1 MSDLTPSMLALDKG
15 LDLQTAKMTTPP
27 GSLLDTLNYEQV
39 DFQGQKRI
47 DGYARYDGTVLP
59 AFDEYY
65 VVDFTPAGCW
75 TGFPEDKNTPLE
87 VNGKMWA
94 TAIKNANLD
103 GDSVYIQIVNHALQV
118 KVGDNI
124 AVLGGAGIGAITA
137 ITPGKTYTPTPES
150 HYEKLLELMATMRP
164 RITVLPE
171 PVAGLHW
178 FRDRLYAVAGV
189 TKFSGTAVTPWI
201 NRSVSLQDPLS
212 GTSYPGVVVDDDGTS
227 FTILTAYNPTAGTI
241 MTDNSSGD
249 QLILG
254 ARVDSTV
261 ASFYES
267 RTDEQAYIED
277 GGGAVGGWIFKHNG
291 WRVKFK
297 RGIALYGELAAL
309 NQNRQNVGIQGP
321 TSINGTDGSP
331 AILSQNV
338 ALTNGPAQVNGWK
351 SHDSPTAYV
360 LDARDVQ
367 LDDTAYVYADAFIQW
382 TTGTATVTTP
392 GSDMAGLVEY
402 PPTNSVV
409 YIPF

>member
-59 AFDEYY
+59 AFDEYH

-75 TGFPEDKNTPLE
+75 VGFPEDRNTPLE

-103 GDSVYIQIVNHALQV
+103 GDSVYIEIINNALQV
-118 KVGDNI
+118 KPGDNI
-124 AVLGGAGIGAITA
+124 AVLGGAGIGTITA
-137 ITPGKTYTPTPES
+137 ITPGKIYTPTPEA
-150 HYEKLLELMATMRP
+150 HYEKLLELMSLVRP

-178 FRDRLYAVAGV
+178 FRDRLYAVAGIP
-189 TKFSGTAVTPWI
+189 KFGGTAPEIWI
-201 NRSVSLQDPLS
+201 NRKVTIDD
-212 GTSYPGVVVDDDGTS
+212 GAGHNYPGVVVDDDGAS
-227 FTILTAYNPTAGTI
+227 FTILTAYSPKAGDTL
-241 MTDNSSGD
+241 TDSLSGQ

-254 ARVDSTV
+254 SRVDSV
-261 ASFYES
+261 AASFFES
-267 RTDEQAYIED
+267 RTDEQAFTED
-277 GGGAVGGWIFKHNG
+277 GGGSPGGWIAKHNG
-291 WRVKFK
+291 WRVKYK

-321 TSINGTDGSP
+321 TSIDGTNGSP
-331 AILSQNV
+331 AILSQNA

-351 SHDSPTAYV
+351 SHDSPGAYV

-367 LDDTAYVYADAFIQW
+367 LDDTAYVYADAYVQW

>member
-1 MSDLTPSMLALDKG
+1 MSDLVPSMLALDKG

-65 VVDFTPAGCW
+65 VVDFEPSGCW
-75 TGFPEDKNTPLE
+75 TGFPEDTNTPLE

-103 GDSVYIQIVNHALQV
+103 GDSAYIQIVNHALEV
-118 KVGDNI
+118 KVGDSI

-137 ITPGKTYTPTPES
+137 ITPGKVYTPTPES
-150 HYEKLLELMATMRP
+150 HYEKLLELMAVMRP

-189 TKFSGTAVTPWI
+189 VRFSGGTATPLI
-201 NRSVSLQDPLS
+201 NATVAIGDAQVFDRYTGIVVEDDSDSL
-212 GTSYPGVVVDDDGTS
+212 
-227 FTILTAYNPTAGTI
+227 TILTAYNVKPGDILYDPQTGQELTLGTRLPPTT
-241 MTDNSSGD
+241 
-249 QLILG
+249 
-254 ARVDSTV
+254 

-267 RTDEQAYIED
+267 RTDEQAYAED
-277 GGGAVGGWIFKHNG
+277 GAGALGGWIAKHNG

-321 TSINGTDGSP
+321 TSIDGTNGSP

-367 LDDTAYVYADAFIQW
+367 LDDSAYVYADAYIQW
-382 TTGTATVTTP
+382 TANTATVTTP
-392 GSDMAGLVEY
+392 GSDMAGLAEY

>member
-1 MSDLTPSMLALDKG
+1 MSELTPSMLALDKG
-15 LDLQTAKMTTPP
+15 LDLQTAKLTAPP

-65 VVDFTPAGCW
+65 VVDFEPSGCW
-75 TGFPEDKNTPLE
+75 TGFPEDKSTPLE
-87 VNGKMWA
+87 VAGKGLWA

-103 GDSVYIQIVNHALQV
+103 GDSVYVEIINHALQV
-118 KVGDNI
+118 KVGDAI
-124 AVLGGAGIGAITA
+124 AVLGGAGIGTITA
-137 ITPGKTYTPTPES
+137 ITAGKVYTPTPET
-150 HYEKLLELMATMRP
+150 HYEKLLELMGTVRP
-164 RITVLPE
+164 RITTLPE

-178 FRDRLYAVAGV
+178 FRDRLYSVAGTV
-189 TKFSGTAVTPWI
+189 KFSAPTPLPWI
-201 NRSVSLQDPLS
+201 NSTVTI
-212 GTSYPGVVVDDDGTS
+212 GTYGQGVVIDDDGTS
-227 FTILTAYNPTAGTI
+227 LTLLTAANPPAGT
-241 MTDNSSGD
+241 
-249 QLILG
+249 QLTNNNTGAQITVG
-254 ARVDSTV
+254 ARQDGAV
-261 ASFYES
+261 ATFYES
-267 RTDEQAYIED
+267 RTEQQAYTED
-277 GGGAVGGWIFKHNG
+277 GGGAVGGWIAKHNG

-321 TSINGTDGSP
+321 TSILGTDGSP
-331 AILSQNV
+331 AILSQNA

-360 LDARDVQ
+360 LDPRDVQ
-367 LDDTAYVYADAFIQW
+367 LDDAAYVYADAYVQW

>member
-1 MSDLTPSMLALDKG
+1 MSELVPSMLALDKG

-75 TGFPEDKNTPLE
+75 VGFPEDRNTPLE

-103 GDSVYIQIVNHALQV
+103 GDSVYIQIVNHALPV

-124 AVLGGAGIGAITA
+124 AVLGGAGIGTITA

-150 HYEKLLELMATMRP
+150 HYDKLLELMGIMRP
-164 RITVLPE
+164 RVTVLPE

-189 TKFSGTAVTPWI
+189 VKFQGTAAEVWI
-201 NRSVSLQDPLS
+201 NRRVTINDGSSNN
-212 GTSYPGVVVDDDGTS
+212 YPGVVVDDDGTS
-227 FTILTAYNPTAGTI
+227 FTILTEYSPKAGDV
-241 MTDNSSGD
+241 MTDNATGQ

-254 ARVDSTV
+254 TRVDSVV

-267 RTDEQAYIED
+267 RTDEQASTED
-277 GGGAVGGWIFKHNG
+277 MGAVGGWIFKHNG

-321 TSINGTDGSP
+321 TSIDGTNGSP
-331 AILSQNV
+331 AILSQNA

-351 SHDSPTAYV
+351 SHDSPGAYV

-367 LDDTAYVYADAFIQW
+367 LDDSAYVYADAYVQW

-402 PPTNSVV
+402 SPTNSVV

>member
-1 MSDLTPSMLALDKG
+1 MSELTPSMLALDKG
-15 LDLQTAKMTTPP
+15 LDLQTAKLTAPP

-47 DGYARYDGTVLP
+47 DGYARYDGTLLP

-65 VVDFTPAGCW
+65 VVDFTPGGCW
-75 TGFPEDKNTPLE
+75 VGFPEDRNTPLSI
-87 VNGKMWA
+87 NGDVIWA
-94 TAIKNANLD
+94 IAIKNANVD
-103 GDSVYIQIVNHALQV
+103 GDSVYIQIINHAQEV
-118 KVGDNI
+118 KVGDTFGM
-124 AVLGGAGIGAITA
+124 LGGSNIGTITA
-137 ITPGKTYTPTPES
+137 ITPGKTYTPTPEA
-150 HYEKLLELMATMRP
+150 HYEKLLELMSIVRP
-164 RITVLPE
+164 RVTVLPE

-178 FRDRLYAVAGV
+178 FRDRLYSVAGTV
-189 TKFSGTAVTPWI
+189 KHAAATPQPWI
-201 NRSVSLQDPLS
+201 NRNVSI
-212 GTSYPGVVVDDDGTS
+212 PGVGTGVVIDDDGTS
-227 FTILTAYNPTAGTI
+227 ITLLTAAMTESGTVL
-241 MTDNSSGD
+241 TDNQTGAS
-249 QLILG
+249 LVLG
-254 ARVDSTV
+254 ERVDPTV
-261 ASFYES
+261 ATFYES
-267 RTDEQAYIED
+267 RTDEQAFRED
-277 GGGAVGGWIFKHNG
+277 LSRGGWIAKHNG

-321 TSINGTDGSP
+321 TSIDGTNGSP
-331 AILSQNV
+331 AILSQNA

-351 SHDSPTAYV
+351 SYDSPTAYV

-367 LDDTAYVYADAFIQW
+367 LDDSQYVYADAYVQW